1 MRSHPGRQDG
11 QPHLPL
17 FRLVIT
23 ATMAATRGGDDG
35 DGGGGGARSSSGAL
49 SSLWLDYARDGPDR
63 DWAVTFRT
71 PPVHCVVAT
80 ALGLG
85 GFTETGSPG
94 SWSLR
99 QVYQATG
106 ACSCVERVW
115 QCTRRARPIR
125 VRAPRCQPTHSVQRS
140 HLARRV
146 HSVQGNA
153 ADIAAV
159 TAYRTASV
167 SRADM
172 ETLRPTCGGLGPGN
186 CDGSSVTVGLRNSP
200 HLLEHL
206 CPPHCG
212 IVCCLC
218 ATCGPVHSMKGGF
231 VVTCGSTYNQT
242 VWNK

>member
-1 MRSHPGRQDG
+1 METSNVHCAQ
-11 QPHLPL
+11 LS
-17 FRLVIT
+17 RLQVFCN
-23 ATMAATRGGDDG
+23 AADVAKDSDMAVPVAATRGGDDG
-35 DGGGGGARSSSGAL
+35 DDGGGGACSSSGAL

-63 DWAVTFRT
+63 DWAVAFRT
-71 PPVHCVVAT
+71 PPVQWVVAT

-85 GFTETGSPG
+85 GVAETGSPG

-146 HSVQGNA
+146 HNVQGNA
-153 ADIAAV
+153 ANVATV
-159 TAYRTASV
+159 TAYRIASA

-186 CDGSSVTVGLRNSP
+186 CDASSVRSP
-200 HLLEHL
+200 EI
-206 CPPHCG
+206 PTP
-212 IVCCLC
+212 
-218 ATCGPVHSMKGGF
+218 A
-231 VVTCGSTYNQT
+231 
-242 VWNK
+242 

>member
-115 QCTRRARPIR
+115 QCTRGACPIR

-186 CDGSSVTVGLRNSP
+186 CDASSVRSP
-200 HLLEHL
+200 EI
-206 CPPHCG
+206 PTP
-212 IVCCLC
+212 
-218 ATCGPVHSMKGGF
+218 A
-231 VVTCGSTYNQT
+231 
-242 VWNK
+242 

>member
-63 DWAVTFRT
+63 DWAVAFRT
-71 PPVHCVVAT
+71 PPVQWVVAT

-85 GFTETGSPG
+85 GVAETGSPG

-153 ADIAAV
+153 ANVAAV
-159 TAYRTASV
+159 TAHRIASV

-172 ETLRPTCGGLGPGN
+172 ETLCPN
-186 CDGSSVTVGLRNSP
+186 LRWTRARQ
-200 HLLEHL
+200 LQ
-206 CPPHCG
+206 C
-212 IVCCLC
+212 
-218 ATCGPVHSMKGGF
+218 K
-231 VVTCGSTYNQT
+231 
-242 VWNK
+242 

>member
-115 QCTRRARPIR
+115 QCTRGACPIR

-153 ADIAAV
+153 ANVAAV
-159 TAYRTASV
+159 TAHRIASV

-172 ETLRPTCGGLGPGN
+172 ETLCPN
-186 CDGSSVTVGLRNSP
+186 LRWTRARQ
-200 HLLEHL
+200 LQ
-206 CPPHCG
+206 C
-212 IVCCLC
+212 
-218 ATCGPVHSMKGGF
+218 K
-231 VVTCGSTYNQT
+231 
-242 VWNK
+242 